1 MTDELLRLA
10 QERRATYRDLALGG
24 PARPPT
30 PLRRALIRQSA
41 RLLDGP
47 PTTARR
53 ALLCRPPAPA
63 SPPSRGNG

>member
-1 MTDELLRLA
+1 MNDALLRLA
-10 QERRATYRDLALGG
+10 LERRATYHALALAH
-24 PARPPT
+24 PAAAT
-30 PLRRALIRQSA
+30 PLRRELIRQSA

>member
-1 MTDELLRLA
+1 MADELLRLA
-10 QERRATYRDLALGG
+10 RERYATYRALALGG
-24 PARPPT
+24 PARPAT

-47 PTTARR
+47 TSTARR

-63 SPPSRGNG
+63 LAPSRENG